1 MHSGL
6 FGRGRKPKKETPT
19 VRECSE
25 EGMPVTL
32 EELIADPTPLLGI
45 VITLVGAFLIVYIF
59 NKLVGRIEKR
69 GEVKKGTLVHLKRFF
84 QILIYL
90 TAIIIILSILK
101 VNITAAVAGL
111 GVGALVIGFALQD
124 IIENWVSGIIIM
136 SGKTYIIGDII
147 RVGDLTG
154 TVTDISL
161 RTTKLK
167 TYDRNEIIIPNS
179 VLMKEKIV
187 NLTGGECEAVASITL
202 SIDYTSDAEKAKA
215 IIENI
220 LKNHQAVIVN
230 KKREIRFIV
239 RNREWTNDIE
249 ILFWINNPPN
259 EEFIK
264 STITELIQKEF
275 KKEGILPPIPALMR
289 KEYLT
294 GQKPSDEEAA

>member
-1 MHSGL
+1 
-6 FGRGRKPKKETPT
+6 
-19 VRECSE
+19 VYE
-25 EGMPVTL
+25 EKGMPVTL
-32 EELIADPTPLLGI
+32 EELITNPLLLLGI
-45 VITLVGAFLIVYIF
+45 VLTIVGAFVIVYIF
-59 NKLVGRIEKR
+59 NKLVSRIEKR
-69 GEVKKGTLVHLKRFF
+69 GEVKKGTLVQLKRFF

-90 TAIIIILSILK
+90 TAVILILSILK
-101 VNITAAVAGL
+101 VDITAAVAGL

-136 SGKTYIIGDII
+136 SGKTYIIGDVI

-154 TVTDISL
+154 TVTYISL

-179 VLMKEKIV
+179 VLVKEKII

-202 SIDYTSDAEKAKA
+202 SIDYTSDAEKAKT

-230 KKREIRFIV
+230 KDRKREIRFIV
-239 RNREWTNDIE
+239 RNREWANDLE

-264 STITELIQKEF
+264 SNITELIQKEF

-289 KEYLT
+289 QEYLT
-294 GQKPSDEEAA
+294 RQKPSNEEEAK